1 MLHCNSQHLRI
12 LGLLVG
18 VTALGVTLAGCGG
31 GDDSSTP
38 PAGGTKGA
46 KASGGSPD
54 DGSGSSS
61 GGAPGGPSMAGSG
74 GGGGPM
80 GSSGGGMGGG
90 LGGGGQQAAATG
102 GPPPKDQTPPPGAR
116 PDPFRPWWDTR
127 PIPPPVLS
135 FTAPIR
141 IASANTAKP
150 DVQPGIEIQ
159 EVPNR
164 RVAGILTGN
173 GIYALLDG
181 GPGDPM
187 VVKPGDVTADGYRV
201 VMINSSSVTLKKTV
215 NTQTFTQVVPLSD
228 AGATTQMSSPGG
240 GFNPGGQS
248 GPGSFGGPAGLG
260 ARGRGLVE

>member
-12 LGLLVG
+12 LGLLAG
-18 VTALGVTLAGCGG
+18 VTALSVTLAGCGG
-31 GDDSSTP
+31 GDDTSTP

-54 DGSGSSS
+54 DGSGSS
-61 GGAPGGPSMAGSG
+61 GGSAPGGPSMAG

-116 PDPFRPWWDTR
+116 PDPFRPWWDTT

-141 IASANTAKP
+141 IASPNTA
-150 DVQPGIEIQ
+150 VVVNQPGIEIQ

-201 VMINSSSVTLKKTV
+201 IMINSSSVTLKKTV

-228 AGATTQMSSPGG
+228 AGATTQMSSPTS
-240 GFNPGGQS
+240 GFSPGGL
-248 GPGSFGGPAGLG
+248 GGPAGLG
-260 ARGRGLVE
+260 RRGGGGGGLAD